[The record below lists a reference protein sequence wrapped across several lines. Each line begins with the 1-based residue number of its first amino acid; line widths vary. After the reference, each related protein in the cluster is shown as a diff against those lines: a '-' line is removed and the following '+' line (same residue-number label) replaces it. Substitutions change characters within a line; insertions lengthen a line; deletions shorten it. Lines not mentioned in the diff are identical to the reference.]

1 MKDKD
6 YLEGNNI
13 KALLLEKKKSQQQ
26 LADYCK
32 LEKAYIS
39 RLISGKHKT
48 ISLITATKI
57 ATFLGKAD
65 DMGAVFIYKK
75 S

>member
-6 YLEGNNI
+6 YLVGNNI
-13 KALLLEKKKSQQQ
+13 RALLLEMNKSQQE
-26 LADYCK
+26 LADKCN

-48 ISLITATKI
+48 VSLITATKI